1 MTTQTLHTGNNP
13 DTIAVQGPVPTALT
27 SPSSPRSRRFRRVR
41 RAVATAAV
49 SAVALT
55 AFGVTWQ
62 IRADDDAP
70 AVVPQR
76 ATEADL
82 RLAAEWARRMEIP
95 ARVVHRPAAGRRV
108 GPSSRDPQHRVSA
121 GDLGRPLTSARS
133 PPPVHAAGR
142 GSFRSALQSSD
153 WPPTTYPR
161 PITAS
166 PTQQLHNLTALH
178 TLCVCVGLPLKITT
192 SAAVTDRALRT
203 CGSVPAPCLP
213 ICVRRRNREA
223 RSSPHP
229 LRTTVRGRPGA
240 FADEYIGEG
249 RILHTDEVGGSSPL
263 PPTTGTVTGESPDE
277 GPAPF
282 TYYGSCA

>member
-1 MTTQTLHTGNNP
+1 MTTQTFHTGNNP

-95 ARVVHRPAAGRRV
+95 APEPASYTDLRLAAEWARRLEIL
-108 GPSSRDPQHRVSA
+108 S
-121 GDLGRPLTSARS
+121 
-133 PPPVHAAGR
+133 
-142 GSFRSALQSSD
+142 
-153 WPPTTYPR
+153 
-161 PITAS
+161 TAS
-166 PTQQLHNLTALH
+166 AQE
-178 TLCVCVGLPLKITT
+178 T
-192 SAAVTDRALRT
+192 S
-203 CGSVPAPCLP
+203 
-213 ICVRRRNREA
+213 
-223 RSSPHP
+223 
-229 LRTTVRGRPGA
+229 
-240 FADEYIGEG
+240 
-249 RILHTDEVGGSSPL
+249 GGH
-263 PPTTGTVTGESPDE
+263 
-277 GPAPF
+277 
-282 TYYGSCA
+282 